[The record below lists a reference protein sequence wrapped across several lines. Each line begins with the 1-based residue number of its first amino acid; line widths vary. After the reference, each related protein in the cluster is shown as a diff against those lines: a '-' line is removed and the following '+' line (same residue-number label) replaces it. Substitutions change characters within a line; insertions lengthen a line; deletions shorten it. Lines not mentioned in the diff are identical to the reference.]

1 MVRKPSN
8 RIPLNGVFSGR
19 PAHAPQLPSFWKN
32 GFLSCFTVPAVQV
45 SVVYDTCKLS
55 THTIGKLPHEALNL
69 PVSFIFLVEEDLIE
83 LEIQVFNK
91 NGHIL
96 LDSFLAEVINSSSP
110 HKSRETRHST
120 SLSKKLR
127 ESEITFKIKSI
138 MFRTTY
144 QKGARK
150 AKRVRTGLDDFR
162 LEWPG

>member
-1 MVRKPSN
+1 MLVHTPK
-8 RIPLNGVFSGR
+8 
-19 PAHAPQLPSFWKN
+19 LPSPSKN
-32 GFLSCFTVPAVQV
+32 GFPSHFTVHTVQI

-55 THTIGKLPHEALNL
+55 THTIGKLPHEALSL

-83 LEIQVFNK
+83 PEIQVFNK

-110 HKSRETRHST
+110 HKLRETRHRP

-144 QKGARK
+144 QMGARK

-162 LEWPG
+162 VKWPG